1 MTGVKNNRFEFDAR
15 VRYSEIDHRGT
26 MTLPALINYFQD
38 CSTFQS
44 ESLGLGVDYF
54 ARHGK
59 AWVLSAWQVEVER
72 YPRLGEEIGIHTWA
86 TGFKGFIGD
95 RNFCMT
101 DEEGKILACANS
113 IWSYMDMK
121 KGRPVRPLADE
132 VEAYGTGRPLNME
145 YADRKIALPEGFVE
159 CPSFPVRK
167 YHIDTNEH
175 VNY

>member
-1 MTGVKNNRFEFDAR
+1 MD
-15 VRYSEIDHRGT
+15 
-26 MTLPALINYFQD
+26 
-38 CSTFQS
+38 
-44 ESLGLGVDYF
+44 
-54 ARHGK
+54 
-59 AWVLSAWQVEVER
+59 R

-132 VEAYGTGRPLNME
+132 VEAYGTGRPLDME

-167 YHIDTNEH
+167 YHIDTNKH
-175 VNY
+175 VNNCQYVQMALEALEEEPVVERLRVEYKKSAVCGDIIVPHVAREEDRMVVSLQDREGTPFAVVEFREKKK